1 MTDHQGQSAQNDERK
16 YWERQMNRVLGGVEN
31 CEIEDIP
38 SYLTPDANRGVKY
51 SDEIIEMKV
60 LIKFIM
66 YFII

>member
-1 MTDHQGQSAQNDERK
+1 
-16 YWERQMNRVLGGVEN
+16 MNRVLGGVEN

-60 LIKFIM
+60 LIKFIL